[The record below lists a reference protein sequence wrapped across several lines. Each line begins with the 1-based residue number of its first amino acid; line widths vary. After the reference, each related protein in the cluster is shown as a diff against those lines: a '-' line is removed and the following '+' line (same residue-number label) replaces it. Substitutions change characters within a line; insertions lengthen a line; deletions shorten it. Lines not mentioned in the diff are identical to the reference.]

1 MRKTRRGDREEA
13 ELHDV
18 LQATPHMP
26 HVLPTELTAV
36 YTRNTY
42 QSKNRD
48 NFNNQLKM
56 SETGSMEEIHVEQTP
71 TPTTAQL
78 ASKALMMESENLDVT
93 N

>member
-1 MRKTRRGDREEA
+1 MASPFRAFVLKKKRRDRAPPQSFYLRSLLYVSKDRLMRKTRRGDREEA

-42 QSKNRD
+42 
-48 NFNNQLKM
+48 
-56 SETGSMEEIHVEQTP
+56 
-71 TPTTAQL
+71 
-78 ASKALMMESENLDVT
+78 
-93 N
+93 